1 MLQMQLDKENGTAKD
16 NDAYLIKVI
25 QYRIAASLIELD
37 KKPFNAGINETSN
50 PTDLKTGTTYLI
62 EKLKIM
68 DNWPTFKISGITAA
82 FQSFEKKVRALT
94 EESFKENF

>member
-1 MLQMQLDKENGTAKD
+1 
-16 NDAYLIKVI
+16 
-25 QYRIAASLIELD
+25 
-37 KKPFNAGINETSN
+37 
-50 PTDLKTGTTYLI
+50 
-62 EKLKIM
+62 M